1 MATNNASGSYSGTG
15 FTVSVTVCNLD
26 TDLTIVDYLPFF
38 NGVPGNPN
46 LFTKTSPTVLTY
58 IGASLGVAT
67 TIIIQRRT
75 PNITRTGLVTFA
87 SRFSSDA
94 WNKEVDRT
102 VRHSEEYALNGIGPG
117 SVVIAPIPQDTAYPT
132 GWFGDTTYSATRNAL
147 FNILTT
153 LAPITS
159 PSFFGNPTV
168 INQTLGD
175 STTRI
180 ANTAFVQSA
189 LAGYATLGSPSFTGN
204 PTVLTQVTS
213 DNSTKIANT
222 AFVQNNLTLY
232 APLVSPLFTGTPTI
246 PGASIGFTQNV
257 ADTTS
262 HLATTAFVSFSN
274 RPVLRVNKSTT
285 LQTVNN
291 AVFTTVLW
299 DVVTQDSSSGG
310 YASGT
315 GLFTVPTGQG
325 GLYSASCGFALNN
338 SCSVVLLQAVINGAA
353 SKRMQDTRAGS
364 DILYGC
370 YGTATFLLV
379 AGDTIGIQVFQTNS
393 VAAAR
398 SIPTGSPFSNWLELY
413 RLNT

>member
-1 MATNNASGSYSGTG
+1 MPTNNASGSYSGTG
-15 FTVSVTVCNLD
+15 FTVSVTICNLD
-26 TDLTIVDYLPFF
+26 SDVTIIDYLPFF
-38 NGVPGNPN
+38 NGIPGNPN

-58 IGASLGVAT
+58 IGASLGAVT

-75 PNITRTGLVTFA
+75 PNTTRTGLVTFA

-175 STTRI
+175 STTKI

-189 LAGYATLGSPSFTGN
+189 LAGYATLSSPSFTGN
-204 PTVLTQVTS
+204 PTVLTQALS

-222 AFVQNNLTLY
+222 AFVQNNLALY
-232 APLVSPLFTGTPTI
+232 APIASPTFTGTPI
-246 PGASIGFTQNV
+246 LPGASIGFTQAL
-257 ADTTS
+257 ADTTTK
-262 HLATTAFVSFSN
+262 LATTGFVSFSN
-274 RPVLRVNKSTT
+274 RPSFDANEPT
-285 LQTVNN
+285 
-291 AVFTTVLW
+291 
-299 DVVTQDSSSGG
+299 GG
-310 YASGT
+310 QSVAHATYTILTMSVKPLDTNSAFAAGA
-315 GLFTVPTGQG
+315 FTVPTGMG
-325 GLYSASCGFALNN
+325 GLYFFGAGLFVTVPCSLLAL
-338 SCSVVLLQAVINGAA
+338 
-353 SKRMQDTRAGS
+353 
-364 DILYGC
+364 DIHVN
-370 YGTATFLLV
+370 GTATRRLGVQQGASDIVQSISGSTVIRLN
-379 AGDTIGIQVFQTNS
+379 AGDVVTVRGYQSNTTTS
-393 VAAAR
+393 VRTVGGNALFNY
-398 SIPTGSPFSNWLELY
+398 ITGY
-413 RLNT
+413 RLNV

>member
-1 MATNNASGSYSGTG
+1 MPTNNASGTFIGTG
-15 FTVSVTVCNLD
+15 FTIPVTVCNLD
-26 TDLTIVDYLPFF
+26 SDITIADFLPFI
-38 NGVPGNPN
+38 GGTPVSTT

-58 IGASLGVAT
+58 TGTSLSVSTA
-67 TIIIQRRT
+67 IIIQRRT
-75 PNITRTGLVTFA
+75 PNTTRTGLVTFA

-117 SVVIAPIPQDTAYPT
+117 SVVIAPVPQDVAYPT
-132 GWFGDTTYSATRNAL
+132 GWLGDTTFSATRNSL
-147 FNILTT
+147 YNILST
-153 LAPITS
+153 LS
-159 PSFFGNPTV
+159 PLASPTFTGNPVVPTQALNDNTTKIANTSFV
-168 INQTLGD
+168 INQ
-175 STTRI
+175 
-180 ANTAFVQSA
+180 

-222 AFVQNNLTLY
+222 TFVQNNLALY
-232 APLVSPLFTGTPTI
+232 APLVSPTFTGTPTLPTGTI
-246 PGASIGFTQNV
+246 AVTQAV
-257 ADTTS
+257 ADNTTKA
-262 HLATTAFVSFSN
+262 ATTAFVSVSN

-291 AVFTTVLW
+291 GVFTTVLW

-315 GLFTVPTGQG
+315 GLFTVPAGQG
-325 GLYSASCGFALNN
+325 GLYSASCGYALNGA
-338 SCSVVLLQAVINGAA
+338 CGIVLLQAVINGAA
-353 SKRMQDTRAGS
+353 SKRMQDIRAAS
-364 DILYGC
+364 DALYGC
-370 YGTATFLLV
+370 YGTATFLLA

-393 VAAAR
+393 IAGAK
-398 SIPTGSPFSNWLELY
+398 SIPTGSPLSNWLELY

>member
-58 IGASLGVAT
+58 IGASLGAVT

-147 FNILTT
+147 YNILST
-153 LAPITS
+153 LS
-159 PSFFGNPTV
+159 PLASPTFTGNPVVPTQALNDNTTKIANTGFV
-168 INQTLGD
+168 INQ
-175 STTRI
+175 
-180 ANTAFVQSA
+180 

-204 PTVLTQVTS
+204 PTVLTQALN
-213 DNSTKIANT
+213 DNTTKIANT
-222 AFVQNNLTLY
+222 AFVTNQLALY
-232 APLVSPLFTGTPTI
+232 APLASPVLTGTPTLPTGTI
-246 PGASIGFTQNV
+246 AVTQVV
-257 ADTTS
+257 ADNTTK
-262 HLATTAFVSFSN
+262 LATTAFVSVSN
-274 RPVLRVNKSTT
+274 RPAFDANEPTGGQVLSPATYTILTMSAKPLDTNS
-285 LQTVNN
+285 
-291 AVFTTVLW
+291 AFAA
-299 DVVTQDSSSGG
+299 G
-310 YASGT
+310 A
-315 GLFTVPTGQG
+315 FTVPTGMG
-325 GLYSASCGFALNN
+325 GLYSFSGGVSVTTAVSLLALDLHVNGTLTRRMA
-338 SCSVVLLQAVINGAA
+338 LLQAAT
-353 SKRMQDTRAGS
+353 DTFSSVVGS
-364 DILYGC
+364 TVLR
-370 YGTATFLLV
+370 LS
-379 AGDTIGIQVFQTNS
+379 AGDIVTVRAYQSNSGATTKTILGS
-393 VAAAR
+393 AAFTFI
-398 SIPTGSPFSNWLELY
+398 SGY